1 MALILNILWVV
12 CGGLVAA
19 ACWLLAAVLMAIT
32 LIGLP
37 WARACFNIA
46 SYTLWPFGREAIS
59 REVLTGRRDV
69 GTGPLGL
76 VGNIVWFVLAGW
88 ILALVHVTA
97 AVVNALTIIGIPFA
111 FAHLKL
117 AGIALFPIGQTV
129 VAKEVAE
136 AARRRT
142 AMATVDALRSR

>member
-1 MALILNILWVV
+1 MALILNVIWVV

-19 ACWLLAAVLMAIT
+19 ICWLLAAALMAIT
-32 LIGLP
+32 IIGLP
-37 WARACFNIA
+37 WARACLNIA

-59 REVLTGRRDV
+59 RDLLTGRPDI

-76 VGNIVWFVLAGW
+76 IGNVIWFVLLGW

-97 AVVNALTIIGIPFA
+97 AIACALTIIGIPFA

-129 VAKEVAE
+129 VAKEVAQE
-136 AARRRT
+136 ARRRDAT
-142 AMATVDALRSR
+142 ARVDRMR

>member
-1 MALILNILWVV
+1 MALILNVVWVV

-19 ACWLLAAVLMAIT
+19 LCWLMAAVVMAIT
-32 LIGLP
+32 IVGLP

-59 REVLTGRRDV
+59 RDLLTGRTDI

-76 VGNIVWFVLAGW
+76 VGNIIWFVLAGW
-88 ILALVHVTA
+88 ILALVHIAA
-97 AVVNALTIIGIPFA
+97 AVVNAVTIIGIPFA

-129 VAKEVAE
+129 VPREVADE
-136 AARRRT
+136 ARRR
-142 AMATVDALRSR
+142 AAADRVDRLRAR